1 MELKDFSLYLKR
13 PIERFEDLQKDSFKK
28 VLDVVNSNKFPE
40 GEYEINCIGFLSPHT
55 RWYTKYIVESKI
67 NEYSL
72 FFLYDIPLRR
82 TNQVCECI
90 IPTSLATKLS
100 IHNTPNI
107 CVRFSR
113 FKKNY
118 VVHKGIEDYI
128 GKYVIVKIDD
138 FEVINPIK
146 LRTVTAKESFAA
158 DKLRNELLFDKLYSE
173 EPPSNVKLAILNSLF
188 LSPKLKSRSGIETKS
203 LIENSSTSREIIN
216 LDRYNHLINS
226 LILPEISNNHYPH
239 YVGDS
244 ITYEMDSINENFQ
257 VYIKYPQINYY
268 FNAICVP
275 NKKEDE
281 KANLRNL
288 TSYEIGINHQSKF
301 LAYYSKKDLI
311 DKFISTEFFYKQEYL
326 PKHKIVDIK
335 RPLSVI
341 QDQDNKELLYNDYV
355 SRLYKP
361 LPEPS
366 YSVSEEHKVLD
377 LAEDYTYEL

>member
-1 MELKDFSLYLKR
+1 MK
-13 PIERFEDLQKDSFKK
+13 
-28 VLDVVNSNKFPE
+28 
-40 GEYEINCIGFLSPHT
+40 
-55 RWYTKYIVESKI
+55 
-67 NEYSL
+67 
-72 FFLYDIPLRR
+72 
-82 TNQVCECI
+82 
-90 IPTSLATKLS
+90 
-100 IHNTPNI
+100 
-107 CVRFSR
+107 
-113 FKKNY
+113 
-118 VVHKGIEDYI
+118 DYI

-226 LILPEISNNHYPH
+226 LIPPEISNNHYPH

-257 VYIKYPQINYY
+257 VYIKYPQISYY

-301 LAYYSKKDLI
+301 LAYFSKKDLI